1 MTMATNASHLPADRS
16 RRLALGLLALV
27 IVAVIAAIAI
37 PTWLLHRHYDTALH
51 DYGDRLERY
60 RRIASTRPEVARQ
73 LEAMRARD
81 SRRFFLRSGA
91 VALAGAEVNEVVRG
105 VIEQN
110 GGRLIS
116 LQAPVP
122 REEGRYRQVTVSVAF
137 TANIQGLRR
146 ILNAIENNTPFL
158 FVDNMMVRSQVQSNF
173 RPGPGQEPEMYVTVD
188 VSGYSQTGT

>member
-1 MTMATNASHLPADRS
+1 MAATTPSLPADRS
-16 RRLALGLLALV
+16 RRMALGLLALV
-27 IVAVIAAIAI
+27 VVAVIAAIAI
-37 PTWLLHRHYDTALH
+37 PTWLLHRHYDNALH
-51 DYGDRLERY
+51 EYGDRLERY
-60 RRIASTRPEVARQ
+60 RRVASTRPEVARQ
-73 LEAMRARD
+73 LESMRARD
-81 SRRFFLRSGA
+81 SRRFFLRSGP
-91 VALAGAEVNEVVRG
+91 VALAGAEVNEVIRG

-116 LQAPVP
+116 MQAPVP

-146 ILNAIENNTPFL
+146 ILSAVENNTPFL

-173 RPGPGQEPEMYVTVD
+173 RPAPGQEPEMYVTVD